1 MIGYIE
7 TVSSRRLLTVDGDPA
22 AHEFLADLLKQ
33 EDRTVQG
40 VSGGDEALELLRE
53 TPYDLVVADPGRNGR
68 DACKLVRSVRAIRP
82 ETKVILTGR
91 QDPGNALAALR
102 AQAYSYFHKPL
113 APGPFAEIV
122 RRALDSS
129 SWQKDIQVR
138 SARPEWVTLE
148 MSCKMETA
156 ERTTQLLRELTADL
170 SAGVSEDVTVAFHEL
185 LMNAIEHGCKSDPSK
200 RVHVSVLRTSHSLL
214 VHLRDP
220 GKGFAL
226 DEIEH
231 AAVCNPEDSPTR
243 HVEIRAEH
251 GQRPGGFGILMA
263 SKLVDELL
271 YNERGNEV
279 FFQKN
284 FR

>member
-1 MIGYIE
+1 M
-7 TVSSRRLLTVDGDPA
+7 SSRRLLTVDGDPA
-22 AHEFLADLLKQ
+22 VHELLADLLKQ

-40 VSGGDEALELLRE
+40 VSGGKEALDLLRT
-53 TPYDLVVADPGRNGR
+53 TPYDLVVADPGRNGL
-68 DACKLVRSVRAIRP
+68 DGSKLMRRVRAVQP
-82 ETKVILTGR
+82 ETKVILTGV
-91 QDPGNALAALR
+91 QDPGKAIAALQ
-102 AQAYSYFHKPL
+102 AHAYSYFHKPL
-113 APGPFAEIV
+113 TPAPFAEMV
-122 RRALDSS
+122 RQALNSS
-129 SWQKDIQVR
+129 SWKKDIQVR

-148 MSCKMETA
+148 VSCKMDAA

-170 SAGVSEDVTVAFHEL
+170 STGVAEDVTVAFHEL
-185 LMNAIEHGCKSDPSK
+185 LMNAIEHGCKSDPGK
-200 RVHVSVLRTSHSLL
+200 HIHISVLRTSQSLM

-226 DEIEH
+226 DRIEH

-243 HVEIRAEH
+243 HVEIRAEQ

-284 FR
+284 IR